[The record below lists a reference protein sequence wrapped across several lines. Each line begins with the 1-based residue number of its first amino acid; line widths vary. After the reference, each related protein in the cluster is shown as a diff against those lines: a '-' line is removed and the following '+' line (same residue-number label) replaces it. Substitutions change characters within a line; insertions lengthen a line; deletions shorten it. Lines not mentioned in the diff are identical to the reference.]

1 MWYPPPCAVCRS
13 IQQTRLVTPSPRRHT
28 AIQRHTAP
36 YSAIQR
42 CMSIQLYSTIQH
54 TAHTTPLSWL
64 AAELLRAELE
74 PGAVDRRAGWTGL
87 CPSSPV
93 PKVRPRPPAR
103 HAAASARAPIHPA
116 RPCAPWA
123 ILVPHCITTQYSC
136 VPGFAQVSTRAF
148 QQGAVRQRDVF
159 FCVENDPLDKIFFAS
174 GGAAQAAGPLVKK
187 PRTPPGWP

>member
-1 MWYPPPCAVCRS
+1 MGGRALGLRS
-13 IQQTRLVTPSPRRHT
+13 EGG
-28 AIQRHTAP
+28 
-36 YSAIQR
+36 
-42 CMSIQLYSTIQH
+42 
-54 TAHTTPLSWL
+54 WL
-64 AAELLRAELE
+64 AAELLRAGLE

-103 HAAASARAPIHPA
+103 HAAASARAHIHPA

-148 QQGAVRQRDVF
+148 EQGAVRQWGTS
-159 FCVENDPLDKIFFAS
+159 FCVENDIWGKIFFRGSAPDPGTLGQVQGVQGRAS
-174 GGAAQAAGPLVKK
+174 VE
-187 PRTPPGWP
+187 

>member
-1 MWYPPPCAVCRS
+1 MRS
-13 IQQTRLVTPSPRRHT
+13 LQPGARPKGCLLKPDCPLPALLALHALRSDLTDRSGPAQTSEISQT
-28 AIQRHTAP
+28 ARELSAP
-36 YSAIQR
+36 VGGRALGLRSEGG
-42 CMSIQLYSTIQH
+42 
-54 TAHTTPLSWL
+54 WL
-64 AAELLRAELE
+64 AAELLRAGLE

-103 HAAASARAPIHPA
+103 HAAASARAHIHPA

-148 QQGAVRQRDVF
+148 QQGAVRQRGTYF
-159 FCVENDPLDKIFFAS
+159 LGRK
-174 GGAAQAAGPLVKK
+174 
-187 PRTPPGWP
+187 

>member
-1 MWYPPPCAVCRS
+1 MPSLLAFACAALRLTDTSVPAQISETSHMARELFAPVGGRALGLRS
-13 IQQTRLVTPSPRRHT
+13 EG
-28 AIQRHTAP
+28 
-36 YSAIQR
+36 
-42 CMSIQLYSTIQH
+42 
-54 TAHTTPLSWL
+54 SWL
-64 AAELLRAELE
+64 AAELLRARGLE

-103 HAAASARAPIHPA
+103 HAAASARAHIHPA

-148 QQGAVRQRDVF
+148 EQGAVRQWGTS
-159 FCVENDPLDKIFFAS
+159 FCVENDILGAKSSS
-174 GGAAQAAGPLVKK
+174 GAP
-187 PRTPPGWP
+187 PRTPGPLARYRVCRGGPQRSSMAPKCT